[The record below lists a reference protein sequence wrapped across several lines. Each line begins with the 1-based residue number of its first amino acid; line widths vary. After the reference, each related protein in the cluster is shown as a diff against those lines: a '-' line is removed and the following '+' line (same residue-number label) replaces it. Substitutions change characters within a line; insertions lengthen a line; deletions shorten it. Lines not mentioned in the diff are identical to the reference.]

1 MALPSIGGDSLNIN
15 VLDMLP
21 FRAEADGLS
30 SQMTITHNRGR
41 MMGEAHLISPQ
52 GEVSYL
58 HVHNIDEDNTVVSSS
73 ITMLGTIVIT

>member
-1 MALPSIGGDSLNIN
+1 
-15 VLDMLP
+15 
-21 FRAEADGLS
+21 
-30 SQMTITHNRGR
+30 